1 MVASGL
7 LGVIVTGTPS
17 REPDSWVAYSTTWPV
32 NCMDVPLV
40 TDETPPWVTVS
51 VGAPSRVSEF
61 TVNSIMG
68 TVVPLAVGICATP
81 L

>member
-1 MVASGL
+1 
-7 LGVIVTGTPS
+7 
-17 REPDSWVAYSTTWPV
+17 V
-32 NCMDVPLV
+32 NCIDEPLV

-61 TVNSIMG
+61 MVNSIIG
-68 TVVPLAVGICATP
+68 TAFPLAVGTFATP